1 MLGGSEDITAPPPD
15 DDDDY
20 VDVASYSG
28 ATPTTKKVAGTI
40 DDYCAPTEID
50 SDSSLNTRM
59 GVQEQHVLDT
69 LIDGPET
76 LIERDDDDIA
86 SVASSGS
93 DRGEQ
98 QIRGAGTDLGM
109 WQTADLGSLQA
120 GLIEIE
126 SLRSH

>member
-1 MLGGSEDITAPPPD
+1 MEMND
-15 DDDDY
+15 DD
-20 VDVASYSG
+20 
-28 ATPTTKKVAGTI
+28 

-76 LIERDDDDIA
+76 LIERDNHDDIS

-98 QIRGAGTDLGM
+98 EIRGAGTDMGM
-109 WQTADLGSLQA
+109 WQTAGLGSLQA